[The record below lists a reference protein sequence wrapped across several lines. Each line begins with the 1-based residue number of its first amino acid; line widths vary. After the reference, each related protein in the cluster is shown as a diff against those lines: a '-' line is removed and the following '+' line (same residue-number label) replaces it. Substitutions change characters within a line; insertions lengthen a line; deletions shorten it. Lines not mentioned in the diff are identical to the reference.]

1 MNKFVKLDQ
10 RRFQIRV
17 LHAAKD
23 GALPD
28 NGAEELA
35 IPLGDHIAEYV
46 RRSFAGNDDAAY
58 IRIVAA
64 HLATGG
70 DLWLP
75 VDRYPELAAFP
86 AVPAGDPIVV
96 IGEAPAEAE

>member
-10 RRFQIRV
+10 RRFHIRV
-17 LHAAKD
+17 LHAAKY
-23 GALPD
+23 GALTD

-35 IPLGDHIAEYV
+35 IPLGEHTVEYV
-46 RRSFAGNDDAAY
+46 RRSFSGNGDATY

-86 AVPAGDPIVV
+86 DVPVGDPIVV